1 MRKISL
7 KICGITNSQS
17 VKTAYKNRIKSLGFA
32 SNNLNGP
39 NTSSDEKIKILI
51 NNAGIT
57 CPNLSFEDITND
69 IINSIV
75 AVNLVAPVKI
85 ISALHKNLDHVINI
99 NSMVGLEA
107 KKNRL
112 SLIHI

>member
-17 VKTAYKNRIKSLGFA
+17 VKTAYKNKIKSLGFE

-51 NNAGIT
+51 KELKPPTIT
-57 CPNLSFEDITND
+57 PWASILSFAYCEHVG
-69 IINSIV
+69 S
-75 AVNLVAPVKI
+75 NLQFLP
-85 ISALHKNLDHVINI
+85 N
-99 NSMVGLEA
+99 
-107 KKNRL
+107 KKL
-112 SLIHI
+112 KYF